1 MRLGDFRGGGRIS
14 IDANVL
20 VYHLDASSPYQ
31 PICSE
36 FLRRIEPQQVHAV
49 TSTLVVDEVIY
60 AILIHEGSPRLKTPR
75 LAAIQKRILTSPEFA
90 KQCYAA
96 VGQVLDYLVLD
107 YLEVLRLH
115 GLSIFEATFDI
126 VKASLPLAVQHQLL
140 PRDAIHASTCQALGI
155 AHIATRDDHF
165 TRLPFLRVWM
175 P

>member
-1 MRLGDFRGGGRIS
+1 MRLGDFRARSRIFL
-14 IDANVL
+14 DANVL

-31 PICSE
+31 PACSE
-36 FLRRIEPQQVHAV
+36 FLRRVETQEVDAV

-60 AILIHEGSPRLKTPR
+60 AVLIHEGSQRLKTPR
-75 LAAIQKRILTSPEFA
+75 LTAIQKRILTSPGFA
-90 KQCYAA
+90 KLCYAR
-96 VGQVLDYLVLD
+96 VGQVLD

-126 VKASLPLAVQHQLL
+126 IKASLPLAIQHQLL

-165 TRLPFLRVWM
+165 TRLPFLQVWM